1 MTQDNIVDISHLAEQ
16 ASRERRQ
23 RLVDDMKKLM
33 GAVKEAE
40 EHSPG
45 SKVNDLVNDLVEF
58 MLLLTQNDCQ
68 VFSRSVRQV
77 MDSVVDARSTHKDA
91 YITTFSEKHRT
102 DLTDHQRLVMDM
114 RRDVD
119 AVEGRGLEND
129 IVAAIKSAGFE
140 PRGHVEHGYLQSIA
154 DNIVADPFDDTPA
167 TIPTQTV
174 EERLTALETK
184 LLNDLTLIKSLLTK
198 PRS

>member
-1 MTQDNIVDISHLAEQ
+1 VT
-16 ASRERRQ
+16 
-23 RLVDDMKKLM
+23 
-33 GAVKEAE
+33 EAE
-40 EHSPG
+40 AHNPG
-45 SKVNDLVNDLVEF
+45 AKVNDLVNDLVEF

-68 VFSRSVRQV
+68 SFSRNIRQV

-119 AVEGRGLEND
+119 TIEGRGLEND
-129 IVAAIKSAGFE
+129 IVAAIKSAGFK

-154 DNIVADPFDDTPA
+154 DGIVVDPFNDTPS
-167 TIPTQTV
+167 TISTQTV
-174 EERLTALETK
+174 EERLTALETT
-184 LLNDLTLIKSLLTK
+184 LLNDLTLIKSLLAK
-198 PRS
+198 PRT